1 MQLRMCCDYVISSR
15 TAAIRVLL
23 QDVSSPT
30 GQQQTINRVK
40 VMASY
45 CEKPVLI
52 VERGRMGG
60 GGGGKVED
68 GVTNRSK
75 SLDHLCFLA
84 FEAKHTKILYS
95 DNMKQTAELIKKI
108 AMAEGKKGK
117 ALPVVDKRKQSEG
130 IVDRKFQF
138 LYTLQGMPPAAAI
151 NYAVK
156 FPNLRSILTASAA
169 ELAEKGVTP
178 DARANR
184 VTALFKKRVN
194 DFAIND

>member
-1 MQLRMCCDYVISSR
+1 MCCDYVISSR

-60 GGGGKVED
+60 GGGGGGGGKVVGGKED

-117 ALPVVDKRKQSEG
+117 ALPVVDKRVRNS
-130 IVDRKFQF
+130 V
-138 LYTLQGMPPAAAI
+138 
-151 NYAVK
+151 
-156 FPNLRSILTASAA
+156 AS
-169 ELAEKGVTP
+169 
-178 DARANR
+178 N
-184 VTALFKKRVN
+184 
-194 DFAIND
+194 